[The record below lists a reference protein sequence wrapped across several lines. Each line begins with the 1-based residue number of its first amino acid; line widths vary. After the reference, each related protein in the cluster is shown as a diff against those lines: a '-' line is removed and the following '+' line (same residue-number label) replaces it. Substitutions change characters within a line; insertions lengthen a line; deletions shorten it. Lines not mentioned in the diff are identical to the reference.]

1 MLFITIIN
9 LLNYTGEDI
18 FTEVSNNKNLSIN
31 INDIGQI
38 NGGNNSLKDNN
49 VTIINEKGTPTKISL
64 TLIMTLLITSVVIYM
79 IIKLIFL

>member
-18 FTEVSNNKNLSIN
+18 FTEVSNNNNLSIN

>member
-18 FTEVSNNKNLSIN
+18 FTEVSNNNNLSIN

-49 VTIINEKGTPTKISL
+49 VTIIKEKGTPTKISL
-64 TLIMTLLITSVVIYM
+64 SLIMTLLITSVVIFM